1 MADRAIKVAVLEGDF
16 AALSNLGLPLSVSL
30 QLQEM
35 GLKLSTALWT
45 VRSTSSGFSVSLF
58 WPNESVTVGR
68 RKRRRRSTKAKT
80 LGTNAANQYLE
91 PTASP
96 AESPKSSKSG
106 TTPIEA
112 HPALIRDKSPTPTPK
127 QSTAE
132 SQSPIPD
139 KSPSPASNQSTADS
153 QSPAST
159 DESGATSDGVDLTTC
174 SNMDFEIR
182 DGCPGVSYHDPENV
196 AGWTPVV
203 GRQRRELPDFV
214 LRRFPPDHPMRKSH
228 SRDQSDVSSS
238 EDEELCIPAGA
249 NVHFNIYEG
258 TPGLQIRTRCTSSW
272 TPIAS
277 RTRSKSKV

>member
-68 RKRRRRSTKAKT
+68 RKRRRRRRAKAKTLGT

-106 TTPIEA
+106 TTHIEA
-112 HPALIRDKSPTPTPK
+112 HPVLIRDKSPTPTPTPK
-127 QSTAE
+127 QS
-132 SQSPIPD
+132 SSLLLKVSLLFQISLLVLHL
-139 KSPSPASNQSTADS
+139 
-153 QSPAST
+153 
-159 DESGATSDGVDLTTC
+159 TSLLL
-174 SNMDFEIR
+174 I
-182 DGCPGVSYHDPENV
+182 VSH
-196 AGWTPVV
+196 
-203 GRQRRELPDFV
+203 L
-214 LRRFPPDHPMRKSH
+214 
-228 SRDQSDVSSS
+228 
-238 EDEELCIPAGA
+238 
-249 NVHFNIYEG
+249 
-258 TPGLQIRTRCTSSW
+258 LQQMSLEPRVT
-272 TPIAS
+272 
-277 RTRSKSKV
+277 V

>member
-68 RKRRRRSTKAKT
+68 RKRRRRRRAKAKT

-106 TTPIEA
+106 TTPIDA
-112 HPALIRDKSPTPTPK
+112 HPALTRDKSPTFTPK

-132 SQSPIPD
+132 SQSPAPD
-139 KSPSPASNQSTADS
+139 KSPSPTSNQSTADS
-153 QSPAST
+153 QSPASS
-159 DESGATSDGVDLTTC
+159 DESGAMSNGVDLTTC
-174 SNMDFEIR
+174 SNVDFEIR
-182 DGCPGVSYHDPENV
+182 DGCPGVSYHDPDNV

-203 GRQRRELPDFV
+203 GRWRRELPDFV
-214 LRRFPPDHPMRKSH
+214 LCIFPHPTVGINLTFKVRKMKNFVFQ
-228 SRDQSDVSSS
+228 RVQMY
-238 EDEELCIPAGA
+238 I
-249 NVHFNIYEG
+249 
-258 TPGLQIRTRCTSSW
+258 
-272 TPIAS
+272 
-277 RTRSKSKV
+277 

>member
-16 AALSNLGLPLSVSL
+16 AALSNLRLPLSVSL
-30 QLQEM
+30 QLKEM

-68 RKRRRRSTKAKT
+68 RKRRRRAKAKT

-106 TTPIEA
+106 TTPIDA
-112 HPALIRDKSPTPTPK
+112 HPVLTRYKSPTPTPK

-132 SQSPIPD
+132 SQSPAPD
-139 KSPSPASNQSTADS
+139 TCKSPSPASNQCTADS
-153 QSPAST
+153 QSPASS
-159 DESGATSDGVDLTTC
+159 DESGAVSDGVDLTTS
-174 SNMDFEIR
+174 SNVDFEVR

-203 GRQRRELPDFV
+203 GRRRRRELPDFV
-214 LRRFPPDHPMRKSH
+214 LHRFPPDHPMRKT
-228 SRDQSDVSSS
+228 QSGS
-238 EDEELCIPAGA
+238 I
-249 NVHFNIYEG
+249 
-258 TPGLQIRTRCTSSW
+258 
-272 TPIAS
+272 
-277 RTRSKSKV
+277 

>member
-16 AALSNLGLPLSVSL
+16 AALSNVGLPLSVSL
-30 QLQEM
+30 QLQKM

-45 VRSTSSGFSVSLF
+45 VKSTSFGFSVSLF

-68 RKRRRRSTKAKT
+68 RKRRRRRRAKAKT
-80 LGTNAANQYLE
+80 LGTLGTNAADQYLE

-153 QSPAST
+153 QS
-159 DESGATSDGVDLTTC
+159 L
-174 SNMDFEIR
+174 
-182 DGCPGVSYHDPENV
+182 
-196 AGWTPVV
+196 
-203 GRQRRELPDFV
+203 
-214 LRRFPPDHPMRKSH
+214 
-228 SRDQSDVSSS
+228 
-238 EDEELCIPAGA
+238 
-249 NVHFNIYEG
+249 
-258 TPGLQIRTRCTSSW
+258 LQQMSLEPRVT
-272 TPIAS
+272 
-277 RTRSKSKV
+277 V